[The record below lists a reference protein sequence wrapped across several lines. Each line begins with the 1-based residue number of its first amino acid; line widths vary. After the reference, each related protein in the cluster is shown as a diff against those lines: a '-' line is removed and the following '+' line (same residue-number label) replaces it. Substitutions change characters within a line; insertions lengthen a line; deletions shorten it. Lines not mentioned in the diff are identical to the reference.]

1 MEPYYSVYVRI
12 QYVIII
18 GRFPNQTVHLQ
29 KYKHTPLIILKIHS
43 ILDPVY
49 EQFGYPQYWQHDFS
63 NIRMLPLHQFFL
75 IIDIG
80 ELSLLLLSQLYPIF
94 YKMVLIKRRFA
105 LVVLVLVLIVDELA
119 LLYYLSYLHQ
129 YFQLDNSKFCL
140 KSNLFLHSLE
150 LV

>member
-29 KYKHTPLIILKIHS
+29 KYKHTPLIILEIHS

-49 EQFGYPQYWQHDFS
+49 ELFGYPQYWQHDFS
-63 NIRMLPLHQFFL
+63 SIRMHLIHQFFL

-105 LVVLVLVLIVDELA
+105 LVVLVLVLIVDGLA
-119 LLYYLSYLHQ
+119 LLCYLSYLHQ
-129 YFQLDNSKFCL
+129 
-140 KSNLFLHSLE
+140 
-150 LV
+150 

>member
-1 MEPYYSVYVRI
+1 MEPYYSVYVQI
-12 QYVIII
+12 LYVIII

-49 EQFGYPQYWQHDFS
+49 ELFVYPQYWRHDFS
-63 NIRMLPLHQFFL
+63 SIRMLPLHQFFL

-80 ELSLLLLSQLYPIF
+80 ELSLLLLSRLYPIF
-94 YKMVLIKRRFA
+94 YKMVLIKRRFV
-105 LVVLVLVLIVDELA
+105 LVVLVLVLIVDGLEL
-119 LLYYLSYLHQ
+119 LCYLSYLHQ
-129 YFQLDNSKFCL
+129 YFQLDNSMFYL
-140 KSNLFLHSLE
+140 KSNLFLRILA